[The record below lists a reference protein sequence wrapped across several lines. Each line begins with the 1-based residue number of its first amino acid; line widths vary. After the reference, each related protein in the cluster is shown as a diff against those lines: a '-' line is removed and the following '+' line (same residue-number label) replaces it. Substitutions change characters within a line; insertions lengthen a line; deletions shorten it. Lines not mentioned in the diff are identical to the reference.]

1 MAKHISAYTGV
12 KRISAPTMTAVSTD
26 KQSTGKRVSAFRN
39 YALDREI
46 AEKKAGIK
54 NKGGLIGGAGY
65 TLEKGALGAIQNV
78 EGAADFVTAGAADLV
93 GADELAEKIMDDD
106 WVDYGHADKWY
117 NPDKGMQVVGDVSGA
132 IGSMI
137 PNLTV
142 AGGTA
147 LVNAALTAVTHG
159 GYAAAVP
166 WVQRI
171 VPSLYAGI
179 SAAGNATKE
188 AYRQTGELGFK
199 EWGYGGLVGATEAG
213 VEALTAGIG
222 KGTGRLVAKFGKKAV
237 GEATEAVGKY
247 GIKGLLKT
255 LGGDMISEGFE
266 EGFAT
271 FMSPIYAK
279 ATYDPDA
286 EMATAGEVFY
296 DAAIGSIAGL
306 IFSGADVAVS
316 FGSSVDAGK
325 KVSDAGKADK
335 MVKQATYGLAQIRV
349 EMEGAQSKL
358 ADVEASNELTKWGK
372 ARQKKQIKRTAENRA
387 QASKAIEEA
396 LLRWESLTPEQRK
409 SVKGYEVLGDL
420 QKNDFLLRANAWVET
435 RAGAL
440 SEQSDE
446 GLSRIAEQIRESTG
460 EMYTVEELRANKD
473 DVLTRIACSMLAI
486 TGLENGEATQNAA
499 QGAQNA
505 AQDAE
510 SDGLTEWEGLTD
522 RDDMTPYGARSEAEG
537 YLLAAAVREGV
548 PKASI
553 PAMMEAYRA
562 GTSLSPEE
570 FVDGWLDAVKLYG
583 NGAAGHASYAPDSA
597 LGRMTE
603 SQRAAAMEQGRL
615 YGEAQARAK
624 AKSEAKVQTDA
635 KAKAEAKKEKTS
647 DGAEDNEKSDEK
659 MSFGGIAEDGKRI
672 YKSNF
677 PKGTPKSA
685 KSKRILQYI
694 KDVWSKEPI
703 PLVIS
708 NGETSRTI
716 YAQFDPTVDESQN
729 VRTDASKLAAGNR
742 HGTAGEKRVTL
753 DLADDY
759 YDIASSATY
768 NYSKLET
775 GKDSETHKDVIM
787 WHYFVEDIYFSE
799 YDSDEKTPYTVTI
812 NVKEK
817 ANGDFVYSFNAEK
830 ESPTRRTLHADVN
843 TRKGAN
849 GELFLDSS
857 ISQSKPIVNRKNVDS
872 SKKAPGRV
880 ILEDGLNVRNDF
892 NDRQYA
898 SYKAAQIMAKVLGV
912 DIVFHRSLHHGADV
926 AAGYFSPKD
935 GSIHININAMRDGE
949 NIALYTL
956 GHETVHY
963 IKEWSP
969 RKYAELE
976 SFVLRKLTEAGQDV
990 KALEEAKREQLKKS
1004 GDLEGLT
1011 EEQADALVREEVV
1024 AEAMEGVLSD
1034 GEVLA
1039 DLQKRHRSLWEKIR
1053 DFVLSVIDKVK
1064 AAFNNLSGASQTARV
1079 LRDTVDALDG
1089 MKQLFHE
1096 GVVEAAEAR
1105 ASGAEGSTGLTRRNA
1120 GKMQV
1125 TEVDKDSAQ
1134 IFQAEFEKNVDAV
1147 LNNTY
1152 QSDSALLLGRTPQ
1165 ILINIGLNQL
1175 PVAITPQHVYTIAKS
1190 KKEAK
1195 QEHRFNKRLNYH
1207 GLGANAVKQI
1217 MEKLSDPVMILAHQE
1232 FTKNQQEQHM
1242 TSRRVMVFVDFVVG
1256 GKQVICPIE
1265 VEATL
1270 QHNSNDVNVNLVA
1283 TYFDKEDVSTMIK
1296 EAIAKEN
1303 NGETGFYYIKQEKAD
1318 SLLQE
1323 SGYQLPRPLANKLSA
1338 FGYIIRHIDANV
1350 NRKIEHFTQSKQF
1363 IKFFGDW
1370 QNTPS
1375 AASKVVNK
1383 DGTPK
1388 ILYHQTDGDF
1398 SEFDPR
1404 RQGAGT
1410 TDDETPFGIFMKPTD
1425 ADIGLKGKKQM
1436 ALYARIVN
1444 PLEVANRHELAQK
1457 LRTLSPEYARLKD
1470 EISALS
1476 VEYQAK
1482 IDQAAKDQEQYVAEY
1497 KEAHPD
1503 SPSSDIYNDQR
1514 FNELFDAE
1522 DHLVE
1527 EWETKANSLAVQCKE
1542 EITKALKEN
1551 GYDGV
1556 IIRQDAG
1563 SFGRSTE
1570 TYIALDPEQVKSATD
1585 NVGTYDGTNPDIY
1598 WSAGGDITESTDV
1611 SENASPYFK
1620 AAVER
1625 AGIDPES
1632 EAMIRSIEDSSKD
1645 LREDERAAWQA
1656 DVERLG
1662 SYVKAQKAAAVSPA
1676 FTPKAMENAVG
1687 KVMSVIG
1694 AKRGRA
1700 ELTERMTE
1708 LYRHIATSDT
1718 LTYEDIMERAEAIA
1732 DELIEAQPPTPVPV
1746 DGVYGDILTDLKQ
1759 TPMTLTSTQMQEV
1772 ADRYGSYE
1780 NFRRKMFGK
1789 WKLSKDGVALDVLWQ
1804 EWAGQ
1809 YPEFFDPDMT
1819 EGDMVDALV
1828 KIYDEAYRAQ
1838 NAVEYIEKAAVL
1850 QPLTMAIYNGY
1861 WELPA
1866 APDPLYAAYQKDLA
1880 EQRGEADRE
1889 QQRALARQRGEH
1901 KRAMAELQKQ
1911 HERRIQ
1917 KMNARMKELMRQRD
1931 RMELGQK
1938 VSTQTKEITVR
1949 TRAARRVLGRLNTM
1963 FFNQTKTKHVPQA
1976 LRSLVEQVLSS
1987 EDLGDFQTLRKH
1999 MREISELESKIE
2011 QLEREP
2017 ALTGEQQKKLDAM
2030 RYRYDEL
2037 ASASLAPKAQVEA
2050 LFKAFE
2056 EYNQK
2061 ANKGATLDADLM
2073 KRLSDDVKAMEGK
2086 PLSEMGVESVRAVED
2101 FYKLLYHQINNAN
2114 TLFAEERAEQISQ
2127 LGDASVKEVEGSKLL
2142 KFLSPKEMEWAGLSS
2157 VRRFIIKNL
2166 KPLTVF
2172 EATGSK
2178 TLMGLFQRVLDGE
2191 GVWASDVQGVH
2202 EKIKGIR
2209 EKYGWQSWKMDERVA
2224 VETKSGTVRL
2234 SLSEMMSLYAY
2245 SFREQA
2251 ISHLEGGGFVLDPSA
2266 TAKGKYPLKV
2276 LEQKVNDAR
2285 RYVMDMETMGALASQ
2300 LSEEQKSYVKE
2311 MQAVLTEMGELG
2323 NEVSRKLYD
2332 VDLFNEKHYFPIKVR
2347 SDYLESQT
2355 GRTGDPNI
2363 KNRGAFKQTVP
2374 DADNPLVLEAF
2385 DKVFADHVN
2394 SMATYHAFVL
2404 PVEDLMRVFN
2414 YNPSNASVDEQ
2425 GNWVVDESAKSYS
2438 TVKAAISGRYG
2449 EDVVKYIEQV
2459 VRDLNGGAR
2468 RDATASILDSGI
2480 TAFKRAST
2488 MASLSVLIQQ
2498 PTSLIRAGAYID
2510 YKYLM
2515 NTKGFIDLKDHKAN
2529 WERLCKYAPVGVIKE
2544 MGGYDTGVGA
2554 RTTEYLNAKEYK
2566 TLSERAGAFFKPE
2579 ALGGDA
2585 NYRAEIFGRGAAFAD
2600 EVAWIQMFEAC
2611 VSEQAEK
2618 LKKPRDAEEVLTAAG
2633 ERFTEIVRRTQ
2644 VYDSTLTRSEL
2655 MRSKDTGMKMAT
2667 AFGAEPTTIVSMV
2680 ADAIIRGERGD
2691 VKFLRK
2697 SGGALA
2703 AAIIINAMAV
2713 SLVYAMRDD
2722 DEDKTYAEKYLSTL
2736 SAEIVE
2742 GFIPLSYLPFARD
2755 VMSLA
2760 QGYEV
2765 ERSDMT
2771 LIGNLFD
2778 QMKLLTSSK
2787 RSVTDKVLG
2796 VTGAVSAFFGL
2807 PVTNM
2812 VRDAKGLI
2820 NTFLG
2825 QVDTER
2831 TTGAGVS
2838 AALKEEF
2845 TTIFGLFDEQT
2856 TNQYQLYDAVMRGDV
2871 AHYER
2876 VAARYDSEKAVEQA
2890 LRKALRE
2897 NDPRIHEAA
2906 VARIEGELE
2915 VYESLIAQIEGEGH
2929 FDRDIIIRAINNQIN
2944 YINDHAEDE
2953 TVPKDEAAAAEAEEE
2968 LHEALY
2974 SASDLN
2980 AALERGDT
2988 EDFIAMAD
2996 ILVYY
3001 KIDAGK
3007 TEAQAKA
3014 SIKSSVT
3021 RYWKEKWI
3029 EAWKNNDT
3037 AEIKRIQ
3044 SVLVSTR
3051 LYGDRHQVAELGQGW
3066 VKAYAAKAGLVSVSG
3081 SQTAGSGRI
3090 RLGN

>member
-1 MAKHISAYTGV
+1 MAGMFAARG
-12 KRISAPTMTAVSTD
+12 RQLRLGTAAKEKEKNGGGRLDAAV
-26 KQSTGKRVSAFRN
+26 G
-39 YALDREI
+39 YA
-46 AEKKAGIK
+46 AEKF
-54 NKGGLIGGAGY
+54 GLGVV
-65 TLEKGALGAIQNV
+65 QSV
-78 EGAADFVTAGAADLV
+78 EGAADFVVGGVADLV
-93 GADELAEKIMDDD
+93 GADEYAEQVMRDD
-106 WVDYGHADKWY
+106 WVDYGRADKWY
-117 NPDKGMQVVGDVSGA
+117 NPSGAMKVVGDV
-132 IGSMI
+132 
-137 PNLTV
+137 
-142 AGGTA
+142 AGGLGSTVPTLATA
-147 LVNAALTAVTHG
+147 AGAAALTYFTG
-159 GYAAAVP
+159 GAAAPAAIKAVGVVAAP
-166 WVQRI
+166 LI
-171 VPSLYAGI
+171 AGLG
-179 SAAGNATKE
+179 AGGNATKE
-188 AYRQTGELGFK
+188 AYMETGDLGLK
-199 EWGYGGLVGATEAG
+199 EWGYGTLSGATEAG
-213 VEALTAGIG
+213 VEYLTMGIGKGLKGVGKGLG
-222 KGTGRLVAKFGKKAV
+222 KGTGRLISGMTKKAM

-247 GIKGLLKT
+247 SAKSVLKT

-271 FMSPIYAK
+271 FMSPIYARM
-279 ATYDPDA
+279 TYDPDA
-286 EMATAGEVFY
+286 EMATADEVLY
-296 DAAIGSIAGL
+296 DAFIGGMSGL
-306 IFSGADVAVS
+306 IMGGTQQSIN
-316 FGSSVDAGK
+316 FGSSVSAGK
-325 KVSDAGKADK
+325 KISDAGNADK
-335 MVKQATYGLAQIRV
+335 MVTQATYGLAQIRV
-349 EMEGAQSKL
+349 QMDQEDSLTARIDHS
-358 ADVEASNELTKWGK
+358 DASNLAKHQAK
-372 ARQKKQIKRTAENRA
+372 RQLKKTAENRKA
-387 QASKAIEEA
+387 AADAIEEA
-396 LLRWESLTPEQRK
+396 LFRWESLTPAERS

-420 QKNDFLLRANAWVET
+420 QKNDFLMRANAWVEM
-435 RAGAL
+435 RVNEL
-440 SEQSDE
+440 SQQSDE
-446 GLSRIAEQIRESTG
+446 ELTRVADQLREEAG
-460 EMYTVEELRANKD
+460 ESYTVEELRTDKSY
-473 DVLTRIACSMLAI
+473 VLTRIAVGELALK
-486 TGLENGEATQNAA
+486 GFENSNATQSTAQASEDAA
-499 QGAQNA
+499 QG
-505 AQDAE
+505 AE
-510 SDGLTEWEGLTD
+510 SDGLTEWEGLRD
-522 RDDMTPYGARSEAEG
+522 NDDMTPYGARSEAEG
-537 YLLAAAVREGV
+537 YLLAAAAREGV
-548 PKASI
+548 PRASI

-583 NGAAGHASYAPDSA
+583 NGAAGHTSYAPDSA
-597 LGRMTE
+597 LGRMSE

-615 YGEAQARAK
+615 YGEAHARAK
-624 AKSEAKVQTDA
+624 AKSEAKAQSGTDV
-635 KAKAEAKKEKTS
+635 ESEGQKEKTS
-647 DGAEDNEKSDEK
+647 DEAEGEEKTRFKYHALPSKKHPDQLDPRTVTEK
-659 MSFGGIAEDGKRI
+659 DVRDLLE
-672 YKSNF
+672 
-677 PKGTPKSA
+677 SA
-685 KSKRILQYI
+685 KNEEIYGDTYFPIRISTPDVLIEYAKKRNNDVIDNNPIAMSADKAYQAMAQTRQGDEGRPHKFSVNNMISLIKGMGDPAYIVYQKNGRYVMVVEHVDANGKKAFAVIEIGNNKDAVYMNGYEGGLYNILVTSYPPDSGELKKLLNKPSNKVI
-694 KDVWSKEPI
+694 YDKKKDAPQRTSGSMVPSVLNDTPFAI
-703 PLVIS
+703 SIS
-708 NGETSRTI
+708 N
-716 YAQFDPTVDESQN
+716 
-729 VRTDASKLAAGNR
+729 
-742 HGTAGEKRVTL
+742 
-753 DLADDY
+753 
-759 YDIASSATY
+759 
-768 NYSKLET
+768 
-775 GKDSETHKDVIM
+775 
-787 WHYFVEDIYFSE
+787 
-799 YDSDEKTPYTVTI
+799 
-812 NVKEK
+812 
-817 ANGDFVYSFNAEK
+817 
-830 ESPTRRTLHADVN
+830 
-843 TRKGAN
+843 
-849 GELFLDSS
+849 
-857 ISQSKPIVNRKNVDS
+857 SKPSVKRKIVGE
-872 SKKAPGRV
+872 SKKSPGRV

-898 SYKAAQIMAKVLGV
+898 SYKAAQIMSKVLGV

-935 GSIHININAMRDGE
+935 GSIHININAMRDGQ

-963 IKEWSP
+963 IQEWSP

-976 SFVLRKLTEAGQDV
+976 SFVLRKLTESGQDV
-990 KALEEAKREQLKKS
+990 KALEEAKRAQLEKS
-1004 GDLEGLT
+1004 GDLEGLK

-1064 AAFNNLSGASQTARV
+1064 AAFGDLSGASQTARV

-1089 MKQLFHE
+1089 TKQLFYE
-1096 GVVEAAEAR
+1096 GVVEAAEAKK
-1105 ASGAEGSTGLTRRNA
+1105 SGVEATSSKTKRSYAGEHAKNA
-1120 GKMQV
+1120 NYG
-1125 TEVDKDSAQ
+1125 TLA
-1134 IFQAEFEKNVDAV
+1134 
-1147 LNNTY
+1147 
-1152 QSDSALLLGRTPQ
+1152 
-1165 ILINIGLNQL
+1165 
-1175 PVAITPQHVYTIAKS
+1175 
-1190 KKEAK
+1190 EAK
-1195 QEHRFNKRLNYH
+1195 QMTFDGVDSEMVRRKTGWFQGYDGKWRFEINDSDVEIDTTGRFSNDPEVREYLDLMNKVYFEDTGTEKERARIRELDAKIGNRSIAPKTLGEIISHPLLFEAYPRLKDV
-1207 GLGANAVKQI
+1207 AV
-1217 MEKLSDPVMILAHQE
+1217 
-1232 FTKNQQEQHM
+1232 
-1242 TSRRVMVFVDFVVG
+1242 VFVDSANENGSYHPGMKEIALAKSLKRDKRKLKRTLLHEIQHAVQDIERFANGSSPNEFADTDGRSAYDQYYATAGEIEARDVASRADMTDEERKNTRPDIDREDVVFASG
-1256 GKQVICPIE
+1256 GESYDIVELDNGMQYVQATENQVIKGQDPTKWAQQIADFINKTIRGGRDF
-1265 VEATL
+1265 V
-1270 QHNSNDVNVNLVA
+1270 
-1283 TYFDKEDVSTMIK
+1283 IK
-1296 EAIAKEN
+1296 TEQGDYLTITRDTA
-1303 NGETGFYYIKQEKAD
+1303 YKAGTRN
-1318 SLLQE
+1318 QVRN
-1323 SGYQLPRPLANKLSA
+1323 P
-1338 FGYIIRHIDANV
+1338 
-1350 NRKIEHFTQSKQF
+1350 
-1363 IKFFGDW
+1363 
-1370 QNTPS
+1370 
-1375 AASKVVNK
+1375 
-1383 DGTPK
+1383 DGT
-1388 ILYHQTDGDF
+1388 YRT
-1398 SEFDPR
+1398 
-1404 RQGAGT
+1404 
-1410 TDDETPFGIFMKPTD
+1410 MTD
-1425 ADIGLKGKKQM
+1425 AEYMVKLN
-1436 ALYARIVN
+1436 A
-1444 PLEVANRHELAQK
+1444 EVHINELAQISTK
-1457 LRTLSPEYARLKD
+1457 SNLTPVPDQKNHKFAKNGFTYRIAFFKDFNGDYYRLTISVGESGSISTVYNVGKIKKDTLPSGKIVSTFSGSRAN
-1470 EISALS
+1470 SA
-1476 VEYQAK
+1476 
-1482 IDQAAKDQEQYVAEY
+1482 
-1497 KEAHPD
+1497 
-1503 SPSSDIYNDQR
+1503 SSDISIPPNGDSVNTS
-1514 FNELFDAE
+1514 NE
-1522 DHLVE
+1522 
-1527 EWETKANSLAVQCKE
+1527 NSQKKNLE
-1542 EITKALKEN
+1542 
-1551 GYDGV
+1551 
-1556 IIRQDAG
+1556 
-1563 SFGRSTE
+1563 
-1570 TYIALDPEQVKSATD
+1570 SAD
-1585 NVGTYDGTNPDIY
+1585 KH
-1598 WSAGGDITESTDV
+1598 SAGGDITESTDV
-1611 SENASPYFK
+1611 YENEEAPFQ
-1620 AAVER
+1620 AAVR
-1625 AGIDPES
+1625 RSGIDPES

-1789 WKLSKDGVALDVLWQ
+1789 WKLSKNGVALDVLWQ

-1828 KIYDEAYRAQ
+1828 KVYDEAYRAQ
-1838 NAVEYIEKAAVL
+1838 NAVEYIEKAAVM

-1917 KMNARMKELMRQRD
+1917 KMNARMKELMRQKD

-1938 VSTQTKEITVR
+1938 VSAQTKEITVR

-1987 EDLGDFQTLRKH
+1987 EDLGDFQMLRKH

-2037 ASASLAPKAQVEA
+2037 ASASLAPKAQAEA

-2086 PLSEMGVESVRAVED
+2086 PLSEMGVESIRAVED
-2101 FYKLLYHQINNAN
+2101 FYKLLYHQIHNAN

-2142 KFLSPKEMEWAGLSS
+2142 KFLSPKEMEWAGLSA
-2157 VRRFIIKNL
+2157 VRSFILKNL

-2178 TLMGLFQRVLDGE
+2178 TLQGLFQRVLDGE
-2191 GVWASDVQGVH
+2191 GVWANDVQGVH

-2300 LSEEQKSYVKE
+2300 LTEEQKSYVKE
-2311 MQAVLTEMGELG
+2311 MQAVLSEMGELG

-2332 VDLFNEKHYFPIKVR
+2332 MDLFNEKHYFPIKVR

-2404 PVEDLMRVFN
+2404 PVEDMMRVFN
-2414 YNPSNASVDEQ
+2414 YNPSNATIDEQ

-2611 VSEQAEK
+2611 VSEQADK

-2778 QMKLLTSSK
+2778 QVKLLTSSK

-2820 NTFLG
+2820 NTFIG
-2825 QVDTER
+2825 RVDTER

-2838 AALKEEF
+2838 TALKEEF

-2906 VARIEGELE
+2906 MARIEGERE

-2944 YINDHAEDE
+2944 YINDHAEDA

-3014 SIKSSVT
+3014 SVKSSVT

-3029 EAWKNNDT
+3029 EAWKQNDT

-3044 SVLVSTR
+3044 SVLASTG
-3051 LYGDRHQVAELGQGW
+3051 LYGDRNQVAELGQGW
-3066 VKAYAAKAGLVSVSG
+3066 VKAYAAKTGLVSVSG
-3081 SQTAGSGRI
+3081 SQAAGTGRI

>member
-1 MAKHISAYTGV
+1 MGKHISAYTGV
-12 KRISAPTMTAVSTD
+12 KRISAPTMTAASTD

-46 AEKKAGIK
+46 AEKKANEK

-188 AYRQTGELGFK
+188 AYRKTGELGFK

-247 GIKGLLKT
+247 GIKGLLNT
-255 LGGDMISEGFE
+255 LGKDMLSEGLE

-325 KVSDAGKADK
+325 KVSDAGKADQLI
-335 MVKQATYGLAQIRV
+335 KQATYGLAQIRV

-409 SVKGYEVLGDL
+409 SVKGFEVLGDL

-446 GLSRIAEQIRESTG
+446 GLSRIAEQIREGTG
-460 EMYTVEELRANKD
+460 ETYTVEELRANKD

-486 TGLENGEATQNAA
+486 TGLENGEATQSTAQAGEDAA
-499 QGAQNA
+499 QG
-505 AQDAE
+505 AE
-510 SDGLTEWEGLTD
+510 SDGLTEWEGLRD
-522 RDDMTPYGARSEAEG
+522 NDDMTPYGARSEAEG
-537 YLLAAAVREGV
+537 YLLAAAAREGV
-548 PKASI
+548 PRASI

-583 NGAAGHASYAPDSA
+583 NGAAGHTSYAADSA

-624 AKSEAKVQTDA
+624 AKAEGKAQTDA
-635 KAKAEAKKEKTS
+635 NAKAEAKKEKTS
-647 DGAEDNEKSDEK
+647 DGAEVKYSTQKDNSIIEIEADAELERRIRESSKSKYDVIREYLVEKFHGQTFNLSDGRIAIMDKSD
-659 MSFGGIAEDGKRI
+659 
-672 YKSNF
+672 
-677 PKGTPKSA
+677 A
-685 KSKRILQYI
+685 KELSHKANESRTAQLGNLRKIVEEATYDHSVYSVDHN
-694 KDVWSKEPI
+694 KFTDFHYYAASVRY
-703 PLVIS
+703 
-708 NGETSRTI
+708 NGEIYHLWINVGVAKNDKQNHIYSITKNEEAPTHYGVSRPVGNAI
-716 YAQFDPTVDESQN
+716 QN
-729 VRTDASKLAAGNR
+729 
-742 HGTAGEKRVTL
+742 
-753 DLADDY
+753 
-759 YDIASSATY
+759 ASSI
-768 NYSKLET
+768 
-775 GKDSETHKDVIM
+775 D
-787 WHYFVEDIYFSE
+787 
-799 YDSDEKTPYTVTI
+799 
-812 NVKEK
+812 
-817 ANGDFVYSFNAEK
+817 
-830 ESPTRRTLHADVN
+830 
-843 TRKGAN
+843 
-849 GELFLDSS
+849 S
-857 ISQSKPIVNRKNVDS
+857 ISQPKPSVKRKIVGE
-872 SKKAPGRV
+872 SKKSPGRV
-880 ILEDGLNVRNDF
+880 ILADGLNVRNDF

-898 SYKAAQIMAKVLGV
+898 SYKAAELMAKVLGV

-935 GSIHININAMRDGE
+935 GSIHININAMRDGQ

-976 SFVLRKLTEAGQDV
+976 SFVLRKLTESGQDV
-990 KALEEAKREQLKKS
+990 KALEEAKRAQLEES
-1004 GDLEGLT
+1004 GDLKGLT

-1064 AAFNNLSGASQTARV
+1064 ATFNDLNGASQTARV

-1089 MKQLFHE
+1089 MKQLFYE

-1105 ASGAEGSTGLTRRNA
+1105 KSG
-1120 GKMQV
+1120 
-1125 TEVDKDSAQ
+1125 
-1134 IFQAEFEKNVDAV
+1134 
-1147 LNNTY
+1147 
-1152 QSDSALLLGRTPQ
+1152 
-1165 ILINIGLNQL
+1165 
-1175 PVAITPQHVYTIAKS
+1175 
-1190 KKEAK
+1190 
-1195 QEHRFNKRLNYH
+1195 
-1207 GLGANAVKQI
+1207 
-1217 MEKLSDPVMILAHQE
+1217 
-1232 FTKNQQEQHM
+1232 
-1242 TSRRVMVFVDFVVG
+1242 
-1256 GKQVICPIE
+1256 
-1265 VEATL
+1265 VEATTKTIRL
-1270 QHNSNDVNVNLVA
+1270 SWMNRESLNDNVDQVLKMDEETAKRHEAEGRYVSIMDATPDVILDHVKDAKDLEIIMRFDAFYLATRRHGALKGHYHNYGEIMKKLPKIISNPEAIVRMKDGRLNLLASVPTAKGAYSIVSVELNTVKDINSAYDKYNLV
-1283 TYFDKEDVSTMIK
+1283 VSVIPANDNYMR
-1296 EAIAKEN
+1296 N
-1303 NGETGFYYIKQEKAD
+1303 N
-1318 SLLQE
+1318 LLK
-1323 SGYQLPRPLANKLSA
+1323 R
-1338 FGYIIRHIDANV
+1338 
-1350 NRKIEHFTQSKQF
+1350 
-1363 IKFFGDW
+1363 
-1370 QNTPS
+1370 
-1375 AASKVVNK
+1375 
-1383 DGTPK
+1383 GTK
-1388 ILYHQTDGDF
+1388 
-1398 SEFDPR
+1398 
-1404 RQGAGT
+1404 
-1410 TDDETPFGIFMKPTD
+1410 
-1425 ADIGLKGKKQM
+1425 
-1436 ALYARIVN
+1436 
-1444 PLEVANRHELAQK
+1444 
-1457 LRTLSPEYARLKD
+1457 
-1470 EISALS
+1470 
-1476 VEYQAK
+1476 VEYQ
-1482 IDQAAKDQEQYVAEY
+1482 
-1497 KEAHPD
+1497 KEDLPQVNHQLYEWLAIVNDKSSTGSIPPNGD
-1503 SPSSDIYNDQR
+1503 SVNTS
-1514 FNELFDAE
+1514 NE
-1522 DHLVE
+1522 
-1527 EWETKANSLAVQCKE
+1527 NSQKKNLE
-1542 EITKALKEN
+1542 
-1551 GYDGV
+1551 
-1556 IIRQDAG
+1556 
-1563 SFGRSTE
+1563 
-1570 TYIALDPEQVKSATD
+1570 SAD
-1585 NVGTYDGTNPDIY
+1585 KH
-1598 WSAGGDITESTDV
+1598 SAGGDITESTDV
-1611 SENASPYFK
+1611 YENEESPFH
-1620 AAVER
+1620 AAVR
-1625 AGIDPES
+1625 RSGIDPES

-1789 WKLSKDGVALDVLWQ
+1789 WKLSKEGVALDVLWQ

-1838 NAVEYIEKAAVL
+1838 NAVEYIEKAAVM

-2037 ASASLAPKAQVEA
+2037 ASASLAPKAQAEA

-2061 ANKGATLDADLM
+2061 TNKGATLDADLM

-2086 PLSEMGVESVRAVED
+2086 PLSEMGVESIRAVED

-2157 VRRFIIKNL
+2157 VRSFILKNL

-2178 TLMGLFQRVLDGE
+2178 TLQGLFQRVLDGE
-2191 GVWASDVQGVH
+2191 GVWANDVQGVH

-2209 EKYGWQSWKMDERVA
+2209 EKYDWQSWKMDERVA
-2224 VETKSGTVRL
+2224 IETKSGTVRL

-2300 LSEEQKSYVKE
+2300 LTEEQKSYVKE
-2311 MQAVLTEMGELG
+2311 MQAVLSEMGELG

-2332 VDLFNEKHYFPIKVR
+2332 MDLFNEKHYFPIKVR

-2414 YNPSNASVDEQ
+2414 HNPSNASVDEQ

-2515 NTKGFIDLKDHKAN
+2515 NTKGFIDLKNHKAN

-2633 ERFTEIVRRTQ
+2633 KRFTEIVRRTQ

-2825 QVDTER
+2825 QTDTER

-2856 TNQYQLYDAVMRGDV
+2856 TNQYQLYDAVMKGDV

-2906 VARIEGELE
+2906 VARIEGERE

-2974 SASDLN
+2974 SAKDLN

-3044 SVLVSTR
+3044 SVLVSTG
-3051 LYGDRHQVAELGQGW
+3051 LYGDRNQVAELGQGW
-3066 VKAYAAKAGLVSVSG
+3066 VKAYAAKAGLVSVSS